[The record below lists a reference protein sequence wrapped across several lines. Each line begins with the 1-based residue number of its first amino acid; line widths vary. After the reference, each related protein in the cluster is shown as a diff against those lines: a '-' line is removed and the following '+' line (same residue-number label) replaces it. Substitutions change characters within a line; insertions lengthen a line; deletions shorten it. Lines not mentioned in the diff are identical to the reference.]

1 MFRDGFSLS
10 PHQLEKVFPFHL
22 VFNQNLE
29 IVQLG
34 RSLARLYPELLLGSR
49 IEQHFEI
56 HRPTLSVT
64 FDAIR
69 EQSDSLFLLES
80 QHNGMR
86 LRGQMVYVEESNVI
100 FFMGSPWITDVADL
114 ESLELSLED
123 FAIHEPVVDF
133 LFLLQAHKTAL
144 SEARELT
151 KKLTKQRAE
160 LREALQKAEQTA
172 AAQAKARQFQQALED
187 LKRTQSQLIQ
197 SEKMSSLGQMV
208 AGIAHEINN
217 PINFI
222 LGNLKHVQ
230 WYGED
235 LVKLVELY
243 QKHTLTPDPEIEA
256 YIEEIDL
263 DFLRADLPKLLSSM
277 KVGGDRIHEIVLSL
291 QNFSRLDQS
300 EIKAVDIHEGI
311 DNSLLLLQHRLKAN
325 PGSSPIEVIKE
336 YGALPLVECQA
347 RQLNQVFLHIL
358 NNAIDAIASR
368 FANDTLEETRVRHSN
383 PLIKI
388 RTEVSQPDWVRIRI
402 ADNGSGIAKDIEQRV
417 FDPFFTTK
425 PVGQGTGLGLS
436 ISYQIV
442 VQEHKGTIRC
452 VSAPGQGTEFWI
464 EIPVRQGATV
474 SDSRVHQLVRSS
486 EVA

>member
-22 VFNQNLE
+22 VFNENLE

-69 EQSDSLFLLES
+69 EQSDSLFLLEF

-187 LKRTQSQLIQ
+187 LKQTQSQLIQ

-277 KVGGDRIHEIVLSL
+277 KVGSDRIHEIVLSL

-300 EIKAVDIHEGI
+300 ELKAVDIHEGI

-336 YGALPLVECQA
+336 YGELPLVECQA
-347 RQLNQVFLHIL
+347 RQLNQG
-358 NNAIDAIASR
+358 DRKS
-368 FANDTLEETRVRHSN
+368 
-383 PLIKI
+383 
-388 RTEVSQPDWVRIRI
+388 
-402 ADNGSGIAKDIEQRV
+402 
-417 FDPFFTTK
+417 
-425 PVGQGTGLGLS
+425 
-436 ISYQIV
+436 V
-442 VQEHKGTIRC
+442 V
-452 VSAPGQGTEFWI
+452 
-464 EIPVRQGATV
+464 
-474 SDSRVHQLVRSS
+474 
-486 EVA
+486 

>member
-1 MFRDGFSLS
+1 MFRHEFSLS
-10 PHQLEKVFPFHL
+10 PHQLEQVFPFHL

-34 RSLARLYPELLLGSR
+34 TSLTRLYPELLLGSR
-49 IEQHFEI
+49 IEQHFQI

-80 QHNGMR
+80 HQNGMR
-86 LRGQMVYVEESNVI
+86 LRGQMVHVEESNVI
-100 FFMGSPWITDVADL
+100 FFIGSPWITDVADL

-172 AAQAKARQFQQALED
+172 AAQAKARQFQQALEE
-187 LKRTQSQLIQ
+187 LKQTQAQLIQ

-230 WYGED
+230 WYSED
-235 LVKLVELY
+235 LVQLVELY
-243 QKHTLTPDPEIEA
+243 QKHTLAPEPEIEA

-263 DFLRADLPKLLSSM
+263 DFLRVDLPKLLSSM
-277 KVGGDRIHEIVLSL
+277 KVGADRIHEIVLSL

-300 EIKAVDIHEGI
+300 EIKPVDIHEGI
-311 DNSLLLLQHRLKAN
+311 DNSILLLQHRLKAN
-325 PGSSPIEVIKE
+325 PGSSAIKVIKE
-336 YGALPLVECQA
+336 YGELPLVECQA

-358 NNAIDAIASR
+358 NNAIDA
-368 FANDTLEETRVRHSN
+368 LEKNRVTHSN
-383 PLIKI
+383 PLIRI

-402 ADNGSGIAKDIEQRV
+402 ADNGSGIAKDIQQRV

-464 EIPVRQGATV
+464 EIPVRQGAAV
-474 SDSRVHQLVRSS
+474 SNCSVHQLLRSS